1 MCRAET
7 VLDWTAE
14 AGLSKAVVQVGLQVA
29 AVVML

>member
-7 VLDWTAE
+7 VLDWTTE
-14 AGLSKAVVQVGLQVA
+14 ADLSKAAVQVGLQVA